1 MIREIKTEYRF
12 SNVMIATYLA
22 YVKTAFEADQTP
34 VVFADVGS
42 RCELKT
48 LFQENLSKEQ
58 FERIEFRTYPH
69 DPRVAE
75 NMAKGLSNAMFIVV
89 DENGRFTDQISRS
102 IGWSMAA
109 AKTDALIVH
118 H

>member
-22 YVKTAFEADQTP
+22 HVKTAFESNQTP
-34 VVFADVGS
+34 IVFADVGS
-42 RCELKT
+42 RSELKV
-48 LFQENLSKEQ
+48 LFQEQLTQEQ
-58 FERIEFRTYPH
+58 FERIEFRAYPH

-75 NMAKGLSNAMFIVV
+75 NLTKGLSYKLFIII
-89 DENGRFTDQISRS
+89 DEKGRFTDQISRS
-102 IGWSMAA
+102 ISWSMAA